1 MPDVNGDA
9 PDSSAE
15 TVKRRLRPG
24 VVLGVGCA
32 LTGIIILLIFSGLL
46 PPVAGAWAFAFLLTG
61 FFWVIRE
68 HLTAILLVFVSVLL
82 VSVVVTHRAPKLR
95 PAHVASDQADLLSAQ
110 WKSSGSFNEK
120 LPIVVHLIFD
130 EMMSPGAM
138 TNDLPRGAEM
148 RQASLDFAQ
157 RNSLRLYDSVYS
169 RFFFSGVSIPN
180 IMNAEYLGKM
190 KRADVF
196 TTQQSHL
203 EKNAYFDDMAR
214 RGYRTVVFQ
223 SALMNFCANRNVDM
237 CQTFDSF
244 DPAVGNTGLDARNQR
259 ASLWQ
264 TFVRAYQP
272 SYTSEIGQNLLH
284 RVYGLRTSEVGVIGT
299 ADRYDAQGFP
309 AWFDRFTRFAATVP
323 RGTHIFAHF
332 MAPHS
337 PYLLSEECVVSGQFE
352 GGYYLGNYPASERAA
367 KRRQFYDGYFAQLR
381 CVQHKLDDFMSA
393 IGKSENY
400 RDATIII
407 HGDHGSRISIG
418 NVLEDYAQRDFL
430 DNYAAFFAVRSP
442 TASPG
447 LDCEFVSLPEIF
459 RRYATGQ
466 AVPRRTAPLP
476 VLVESRA
483 AGRKVEA
490 PMPVF
495 GCAAQ
500 NLSQ

>member
-1 MPDVNGDA
+1 MPVVNGDA
-9 PDSSAE
+9 TDSSAV
-15 TVKRRLRPG
+15 TVKRRFRPG
-24 VVLGVGCA
+24 VVLGFGAA
-32 LTGIIILLIFSGLL
+32 LTGVIILLIFAGRL
-46 PPVAGAWAFAFLLTG
+46 PPAAGAWAFAFLLTA
-61 FFWVIRE
+61 FFWIIRE
-68 HLTAILLVFVSVLL
+68 HLPAILLVFVTVLL
-82 VSVVVTHRAPKLR
+82 ASVVVTHRAPKLR
-95 PAHVASDQADLLSAQ
+95 SARVASDNVDAVSRKWQ
-110 WKSSGSFNEK
+110 SSGSFNEK

-138 TNDLPRGAEM
+138 TSDLPRGAEM
-148 RQASLDFAQ
+148 RQATLNFAE

-180 IMNAEYLGKM
+180 IMNAEYLGKNET
-190 KRADVF
+190 RDVF
-196 TTQQSHL
+196 TTQQAHL

-223 SALMNFCANRNVDM
+223 SALMNFCVNKNVDM

-244 DPAVGNTGLDARNQR
+244 DPGVANTGLDARNER

-272 SYTSEIGQNLLH
+272 SYTSEVGQKLLH
-284 RVYGLRTSEVGVIGT
+284 RVYGLRTSEVGVIGA

-309 AWFDRFTRFAATVP
+309 AWFDRFTRFAVTVP

-337 PYLLSEECVVSGQFE
+337 PYLLSEECVVSGEFA
-352 GGYYLGNYPASERAA
+352 GGYYLGNYPLAERAA
-367 KRRQFYDGYFAQLR
+367 KRRRFYEGYFAQLR

-393 IGKSENY
+393 IAKSDNY

-418 NVLEDYAQRDFL
+418 NVLEDYTPRDFI

-442 TASPG
+442 AAPPG

-459 RRYATGQ
+459 RRSVTGQ
-466 AVPRRTAPLP
+466 AIPRRTTPLP

-483 AGRKVEA
+483 AGRKVETR
-490 PMPVF
+490 MPVY